1 MPNLKYSELPLQFRQ
16 PNNHLQRIKMNFKLI
31 NDLNHIICELKARD
45 GSLERARELLKNDII
60 EYWEKGSIDDDG
72 QIDLDI
78 ICKIVDRRFN
88 ELDT

>member
-1 MPNLKYSELPLQFRQ
+1 MPNLQYSKITLEFRQ
-16 PNNHLQRIKMNFKLI
+16 PNNHLLKIKMNLKLI
-31 NDLNHIICELKARD
+31 NELNHIIGELKARD